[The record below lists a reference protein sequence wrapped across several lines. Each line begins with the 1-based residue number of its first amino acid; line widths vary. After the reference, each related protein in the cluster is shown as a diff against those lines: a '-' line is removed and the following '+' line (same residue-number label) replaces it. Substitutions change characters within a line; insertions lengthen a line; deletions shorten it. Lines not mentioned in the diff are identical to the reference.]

1 MAQPRRAIHQ
11 LYEEQLRS
19 DYGTDVL
26 ATRIPAAA
34 DFPEAVAHR
43 KPVTHYKPRSAAAKS
58 VKALAEEV
66 LARLAARTAANQEE
80 AA

>member
-1 MAQPRRAIHQ
+1 
-11 LYEEQLRS
+11 
-19 DYGTDVL
+19 VL

-43 KPVTHYKPRSAAAKS
+43 KPVTHYKPRSAAAKA
-58 VKALAEEV
+58 VQTLGKEV
-66 LARLAARTAANQEE
+66 LARLEARTAADQGE